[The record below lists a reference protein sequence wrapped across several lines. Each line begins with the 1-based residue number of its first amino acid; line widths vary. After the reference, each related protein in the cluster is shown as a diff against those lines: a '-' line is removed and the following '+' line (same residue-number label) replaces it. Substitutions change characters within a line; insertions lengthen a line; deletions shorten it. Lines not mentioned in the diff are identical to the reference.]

1 MQTEVRPGVIQC
13 SGIMVPPGQVP
24 ISVAAVTGLPSGEAR
39 ASPRALFHLLAILSC
54 LLSELVARCSL
65 PPPQGPL
72 LLHQGGFTNPIPFKS
87 LNLMIIIHVS
97 LYSSYWIGIFMYHYI
112 LGALGILEHA
122 TISQGVGNTATR
134 TYGYVTTM
142 SLLGL
147 FLINKKAKDFTRRKV
162 VGWWE
167 EQVLAIRYIWAEAAS
182 IQPEASQP
190 ETSQPETN
198 QTVTSQPE
206 TNQIETNQTETNQTE
221 TNRTETSQTETSQ
234 SNANQPEANQPNAN
248 HPEVNQSG
256 ASQPGASLWSSS
268 AQKPKIIHVQPVHKG
283 L

>member
-1 MQTEVRPGVIQC
+1 
-13 SGIMVPPGQVP
+13 
-24 ISVAAVTGLPSGEAR
+24 
-39 ASPRALFHLLAILSC
+39 
-54 LLSELVARCSL
+54 
-65 PPPQGPL
+65 
-72 LLHQGGFTNPIPFKS
+72 
-87 LNLMIIIHVS
+87 
-97 LYSSYWIGIFMYHYI
+97 MYHYI

-190 ETSQPETN
+190 ATSQPETN

-206 TNQIETNQTETNQTE
+206 TNQIETNQTE

-234 SNANQPEANQPNAN
+234 SNANQPEANLPEANLPNAN

-256 ASQPGASLWSSS
+256 ANRSAASLWSSS
-268 AQKPKIIHVQPVHKG
+268 AQKPRTIHVQPVHKG